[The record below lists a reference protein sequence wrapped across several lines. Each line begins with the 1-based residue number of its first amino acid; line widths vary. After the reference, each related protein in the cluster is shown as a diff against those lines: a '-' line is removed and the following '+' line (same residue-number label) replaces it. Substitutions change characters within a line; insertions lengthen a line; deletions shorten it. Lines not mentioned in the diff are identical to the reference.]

1 MSEPSIEADADVA
14 MIKKHVQQLIE
25 HGDFDT
31 VHIFAS
37 RHQPGSKDSGTR
49 VVQSGAGHWHAR
61 YGQIREWVV
70 KEEEKMRIEE
80 RGDGE

>member
-1 MSEPSIEADADVA
+1 MDEPSVEQDKDVV
-14 MIKKHVQQLIE
+14 MIKEHLRQLIE

-37 RHQPGSKDSGTR
+37 RHQPGSKSSGTR
-49 VVQSGAGHWHAR
+49 VMQFGLGHWHAR

-70 KEEEKMRIEE
+70 KEEEKMRMEE
-80 RGDGE
+80 RDAE